1 MEEKGK
7 KIKGIKTLKLFFKR
21 EEKLL
26 NYEIGDKI
34 IVIRKIL
41 LVLSI
46 LIMSLLIVV
55 VFAPSIKMM

>member
-7 KIKGIKTLKLFFKR
+7 KIKGIKALKLFFKR
-21 EEKLL
+21 EEELL

-46 LIMSLLIVV
+46 LFMSLLIVV
-55 VFAPSIKMM
+55 VFAPSIKMI